1 MHIIGKYRSLK
12 TVNDEDTVNRL
23 SAIMVERFKGTPPIL
38 GAFIANTRLSG
49 TAICFRHDSAP
60 GLVLEY
66 VPDNEADTSV
76 TTLYQEHPIFQ
87 SRQSLIDAR
96 TEVISAIDKHFM
108 AIPNTATVK
117 DEGRNN
123 KEFFF
128 IELGT
133 AQLIDFYA
141 SLKTRTV

>member
-1 MHIIGKYRSLK
+1 MHIIEKYRGVK
-12 TVNDEDTVNRL
+12 VVNDEETVNRL
-23 SAIMVERFKGTPPIL
+23 SALMVDRSLYGAGTVI
-38 GAFIANTRLSG
+38 THTTLSG
-49 TAICFRHDSAP
+49 TAVIFRHDSAP

-66 VPDNEADTSV
+66 IPDLERDTSV
-76 TTLYQEHPIFQ
+76 TTLYRDHPIFQ

-96 TEVISAIDKHFM
+96 TEIISAIDRHFM

-141 SLKTRTV
+141 SLKGLTI